1 MKKNWKVLAVALTI
15 ILASLVSALDP
26 QDLLSPQQLQ
36 DTIQSLLTKL
46 SFLAG
51 GIFGLYVIL
60 LLVRMYY
67 ERKKVKLL
75 EDIRNDVDKLTI
87 HFGIKHAHP
96 RENILKR
103 IFGFLWADEEAS
115 KRSKK

>member
-1 MKKNWKVLAVALTI
+1 MKQKLIMLFLIAIMVTTT
-15 ILASLVSALDP
+15 LVSALEP

-87 HFGIKHAHP
+87 HFGIKHAHDKKG
-96 RENILKR
+96 ILQRLFR
-103 IFGFLWADEEAS
+103 IFVPESEEDK
-115 KRSKK
+115 KRKK

>member
-1 MKKNWKVLAVALTI
+1 MKKRLAVLYVIVAL
-15 ILASLVSALDP
+15 ILATIVSALEP

-36 DTIQSLLTKL
+36 DTIQSLLARL

-51 GIFGLYVIL
+51 GIFFFYVII

-96 RENILKR
+96 RQNILKR
-103 IFGFLWADEEAS
+103 IFGFLWPDEEET
-115 KRSKK
+115 KKSKK

>member
-1 MKKNWKVLAVALTI
+1 MKKNLIAPFLVLITVTAT
-15 ILASLVSALDP
+15 LVSALEP

-36 DTIQSLLTKL
+36 DSIQSLLTKL

-96 RENILKR
+96 RQNILKR
-103 IFGFLWADEEAS
+103 IFGFLWSNEEET
-115 KRSKK
+115 KKSKK

>member
-1 MKKNWKVLAVALTI
+1 MKKRVALYVMV
-15 ILASLVSALDP
+15 ILIVTTVVSALEP
-26 QDLLSPQQLQ
+26 QDILSPQQLQ
-36 DTIQSLLTKL
+36 DTVQSLLTRL

-51 GIFGLYVIL
+51 GFFGLYVIL

-87 HFGIKHAHP
+87 HFGIKHAHDKK
-96 RENILKR
+96 NILKR
-103 IFGFLWADEEAS
+103 IFGFLWSDQEET